1 MTDTPVRI
9 TVVQCGKGRRHG
21 PGPTEQLRAWLAEQL
36 DSRTTISAVR
46 SLHGGESPWWIDLT
60 TPGGTTCS
68 EDHRSGTAC
77 SEGHRSR
84 TTCSEDHRSRTTCSA
99 VLRSDSAC
107 SVVLRSPS
115 SRISSDQIATNVA
128 ALAVAEKHGLPA
140 PRLLAADL
148 DGRAAGTPASLET
161 VVPGTS
167 AWPDPP
173 STELLLA
180 AGAALARI
188 HAVALDPTPHLPF
201 RPRPIAVDDFAQDR
215 REGRMPTTALLDLA
229 DARVRA
235 IKRPSTPVVFVH
247 GDMWPGNTVVAGSG
261 IRGLIDW
268 KTAGVGDPG
277 VDLGELRKQVA
288 IRYDDDAPGHVLEGW
303 ERVSGR
309 RAGDIAYWDA
319 VAALNTPTETYSPH
333 ATLRRDHFLRAAIAR
348 LR

>member
-9 TVVQCGKGRRHG
+9 TVVQCGKGRRRG

-46 SLHGGESPWWIDLT
+46 SLHGGESPWRIALT
-60 TPGGTTCS
+60 TPDDTTCP
-68 EDHRSGTAC
+68 EGHRSGTTRSAFLQ
-77 SEGHRSR
+77 SR
-84 TTCSEDHRSRTTCSA
+84 TTCS
-99 VLRSDSAC
+99 L
-107 SVVLRSPS
+107 VLRSPS

-128 ALAVAEKHGLPA
+128 ALAVAEKYGLPA

-148 DGRAAGTPASLET
+148 DGHAAGTPASLET

-167 AWPDPP
+167 TWPEAP

-180 AGAALARI
+180 AGAVLARVQ
-188 HAVALDPTPHLPF
+188 AVTLDPTPDLPF
-201 RPRPIAVDDFAQDR
+201 RPRPIAVDDFARDR

-229 DARVRA
+229 DERVRA
-235 IKRPSTPVVFVH
+235 IKRPGTPVGFVH
-247 GDMWPGNTVVAGSG
+247 GDVWPGNTVVAGDG

-268 KTAGVGDPG
+268 KTAGVGNPG

-303 ERVSGR
+303 ERAAGR
-309 RAGDIAYWDA
+309 RADDIAYWDA